1 MKQFITLVILSFH
14 ALTYAHETYFAFAE
28 MEYNNECSRLEI
40 SIKVSSHDLNSIAES
55 QIENFQSLESALTD
69 KKQSTDIVANILLQG
84 FQISQQQRFTQLF
97 YEGFE
102 LNNDGNCYFFFR
114 SEEIDNESIN
124 VRFDLFMNTYTEQQN
139 KLIYRDSKESKET
152 YSFFLFKRQTDIQL

>member
-28 MEYNNECSRLEI
+28 MEYNNECSCLEI

-102 LNNDGNCYFFFR
+102 LNNDGNCYFFF
-114 SEEIDNESIN
+114 SSKCSI
-124 VRFDLFMNTYTEQQN
+124 F
-139 KLIYRDSKESKET
+139 
-152 YSFFLFKRQTDIQL
+152 